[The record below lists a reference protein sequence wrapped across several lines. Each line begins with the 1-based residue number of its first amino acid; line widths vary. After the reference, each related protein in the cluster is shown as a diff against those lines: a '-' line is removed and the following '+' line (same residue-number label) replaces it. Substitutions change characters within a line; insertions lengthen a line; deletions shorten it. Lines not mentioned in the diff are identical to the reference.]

1 MPRLNKKLWSFN
13 VGCFASGSFIWLAE
27 LSKELPVPH
36 FVLSNSMISIGL
48 YTSVVMFFSAAL
60 FTTCLIAFMHKGLK
74 VHSSEHTFW
83 LVLPI
88 LSFLIMTSI
97 VANVLVMTMMS
108 AAIPALFV
116 ILVAARKPKERRIF
130 DMKKALS

>member
-48 YTSVVMFFSAAL
+48 YTSVVMFLAP
-60 FTTCLIAFMHKGLK
+60 HY
-74 VHSSEHTFW
+74 
-83 LVLPI
+83 LPP
-88 LSFLIMTSI
+88 
-97 VANVLVMTMMS
+97 V
-108 AAIPALFV
+108 
-116 ILVAARKPKERRIF
+116 
-130 DMKKALS
+130 